1 LNSDDPWNCPR
12 MTTCGAESSAA
23 LRVPAPAL
31 VLHVTT
37 QIDQV
42 APTRRA
48 VHEYLVTHAVPARV
62 ADDVRLVAS
71 ELITNAIVHG
81 GPATTVDVEL
91 AVRPPAEVVLQVSND
106 GSAGRI
112 PPIEE
117 WRPAPAHAPNGRGLG
132 IVRRLCD
139 AVEVRG
145 DERVATVVCR
155 RRWQSGGEA

>member
-1 LNSDDPWNCPR
+1 

-23 LRVPAPAL
+23 LRNAAQAL
-31 VLHVTT
+31 VLHVPT
-37 QIDQV
+37 QTEQV

-48 VHEYLVTHAVPARV
+48 VHEYLVAHAVPPPV

-81 GPATTVDVEL
+81 RPTGAIDVEVAL
-91 AVRPPAEVVLQVSND
+91 RPPAEVVLQVSND
-106 GSAGRI
+106 GPVERI
-112 PPIEE
+112 PPVDE
-117 WRPAPAHAPNGRGLG
+117 WGPAPAFALAGRGLG

-145 DERVATVVCR
+145 DDRVATVVCR
-155 RRWQSGGEA
+155 RRWQSGGES